1 MKSYELLREVADRL
15 ERREKEPDSA
25 LNIGEPA
32 MVLVHPRYSGRFPF
46 AGGGTEL
53 LSAVE
58 SHTNYYVPAHRI
70 LSGLA
75 KLLKAQ
81 YGPPTV

>member
-1 MKSYELLREVADRL
+1 MKSYELLREIADRL
-15 ERREKEPDSA
+15 ERREKDPDSP
-25 LNIGEPA
+25 LNTGEVA
-32 MVLVHPRYSGRFPF
+32 MVLVHPRYTGKFPF

-53 LSAVE
+53 LSSVE
-58 SHTNYYVPAHRI
+58 THTNYWVPAYRI

-81 YGPPTV
+81 QGPPTV